1 MAEIQMK
8 PSQFIAEQART
19 IYERKNGKHL
29 TSWQTPT
36 NDCMLQAILN
46 FIDDNFDDIKVHQP
60 DLPTIQLE
68 ETETNDSQPKYR

>member
-19 IYERKNGKHL
+19 IYERKNEKHL
-29 TSWQTPT
+29 LSYQTPT
-36 NDCMLQAILN
+36 NDCMLQAILD